1 MELTKLFQPIGLS
14 AVLLVAGC
22 AAIQS
27 AQDVQLGRNALRRN
41 QPAAAIGDLRRAA
54 ELDPN
59 YRIHYALPGSVLAY
73 LGRAHYEAGNYSEAR
88 RVLEQALSNDKNDHL
103 ARLYLGLV
111 LAKAGDQPSGRR
123 EIDNGLKGIYDSL
136 ESVASTPYRGLYWD
150 PAKEIR
156 SQIQRALTGKPELS
170 ELITIAQWTGARLDD
185 EIDTARRDELRDR
198 YLKTSNN

>member
-1 MELTKLFQPIGLS
+1 MELTKLFRPMC
-14 AVLLVAGC
+14 LLALLLAAGC

-27 AQDVQLGRNALRRN
+27 AQDVQFGRNALRRN

-54 ELDPN
+54 ERDPN

-73 LGRAHYEAGNYSEAR
+73 LGRAHYEAGNTSEAR
-88 RVLEQALSNDKNDHL
+88 RVLEQALANDKNDHL

-111 LAKAGDQPSGRR
+111 LAKGGDQPSGRR
-123 EIDNGLKGIYDSL
+123 EIDGGLKGIYDSL
-136 ESVASTPYRGLYWD
+136 ESLASTPYRGLYWD
-150 PAKEIR
+150 PGREIR
-156 SQIQRALTGKPELS
+156 SPIQRALTGKPELS
-170 ELITIAQWTGARLDD
+170 ELIVTGQWTGARLDD